1 MCDKGEF
8 ICCICLHYFHEPTAV
23 PSCCH
28 VFCRMCIARCSA
40 CPLCR
45 TPIFALV
52 ISRST
57 ILAMDDAVDSC
68 TYCRFSGSLTAVG
81 IHQKVSCR
89 AIHSSIDTSTSNTPS
104 NNRQTPKRKKRSAL
118 RDKKKRKTDSIIQ
131 RQSERVDSLSS
142 VYAFGRNLL
151 PETISIEEQQTIDVD

>member
-1 MCDKGEF
+1 MCDKREL

-23 PSCCH
+23 PSCSH
-28 VFCRMCIARCSA
+28 VFCRMCIARCST

-52 ISRST
+52 VSRST
-57 ILAMDDAVDSC
+57 IREMDCAMDSC
-68 TYCRFSGSLTAVG
+68 TYCGFSGSLTAVG

-89 AIHSSIDTSTSNTPS
+89 AIHSTIDTPS
-104 NNRQTPKRKKRSAL
+104 NHLQTPKRKKRSAL
-118 RDKKKRKTDSIIQ
+118 RDKKKRKTDTIIQ

-151 PETISIEEQQTIDVD
+151 PEVISIEEEQAIDVD